1 VTQLWKRDAC
11 DNHRNDCHH
20 HHGAAMSEPCDLHD
34 GWCLT
39 ESHHTPAICL
49 EAARV
54 RIAELEVRIEKL
66 EARSVQA
73 NAVAEAAAHYVE
85 AKEDHSPGGYSL
97 VRARFATL
105 QRTLIAF
112 ASTGK
117 TPEVGG

>member
-1 VTQLWKRDAC
+1 
-11 DNHRNDCHH
+11 
-20 HHGAAMSEPCDLHD
+20 MSEPCDMHD

-54 RIAELEVRIEKL
+54 RIAELE
-66 EARSVQA
+66 ARSVQA
-73 NAVAEAAAHYVE
+73 IAVAEAAAHYVE

>member
-1 VTQLWKRDAC
+1 MITTANDEEATRLFLRARDWLRHTDGKPDAR
-11 DNHRNDCHH
+11 DLADLL
-20 HHGAAMSEPCDLHD
+20 AAVRAP
-34 GWCLT
+34 
-39 ESHHTPAICL
+39 L
-49 EAARV
+49 EA
-54 RIAELEVRIEKL
+54 RIAELE
-66 EARSVQA
+66 ACSVHA
-73 NAVAEAAAHYVE
+73 IAVAEAAAHYVE